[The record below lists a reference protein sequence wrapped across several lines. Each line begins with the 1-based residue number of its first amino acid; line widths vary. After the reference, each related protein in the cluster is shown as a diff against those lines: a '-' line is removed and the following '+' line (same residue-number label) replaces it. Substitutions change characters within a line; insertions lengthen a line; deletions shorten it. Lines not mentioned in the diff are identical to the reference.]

1 MPIVV
6 EVHWMTYDWL
16 IRTSHTW
23 RIGNHFQYSIRGN
36 GKRRTNPKRLGVTYL
51 SRVIKLIVSVCYK
64 APKGVFYLVWCRGT
78 NEIRIMPV
86 KSKASATPKA
96 TAPKRRRTR
105 KTTPAAKVTVTT
117 FKGGKVVKKETTLK
131 RPSTRNLITPER
143 LLKDISTRWAIHQY
157 EIQELRRDFK
167 KAVEFVKPYHAQA
180 VETVKQWQV

>member
-1 MPIVV
+1 
-6 EVHWMTYDWL
+6 MTSE
-16 IRTSHTW
+16 T
-23 RIGNHFQYSIRGN
+23 
-36 GKRRTNPKRLGVTYL
+36 
-51 SRVIKLIVSVCYK
+51 KLIVSFCYRN
-64 APKGVFYLVWCRGT
+64 PERGFLFGIIMGYT
-78 NEIRIMPV
+78 HPSDFMPV

-96 TAPKRRRTR
+96 TTPKRRRTR

-157 EIQELRRDFK
+157 EIQELRRDFS